1 MNLKKYMDFI
11 SSFTV
16 NKDEIKGVYYGGSIA
31 RNDSD
36 EYSDLD
42 VRLVVEEKSKKKI
55 IEQFISELDNISFI
69 ESKSDKLA
77 IIHLTDFIKIDLFV
91 FYGYEVEHHV
101 DIWLSNIKIIK
112 DKNDFLLNIKNKAA
126 NKKVEVT
133 SNRVEFAMNKYFS
146 FLIESIKREK
156 RGEFYYQNYSL
167 NKMAN
172 ILCYLWYLKLGYEPN
187 NIGDWSKYQG
197 ERTKLCDRDIK
208 ELNTIINQKPSEQ
221 IDIMNKEFLKVVK
234 DIEQKYDVVLFQ
246 KGKEIICK
254 TMNNFR

>member
-1 MNLKKYMDFI
+1 M
-11 SSFTV
+11 
-16 NKDEIKGVYYGGSIA
+16 
-31 RNDSD
+31 
-36 EYSDLD
+36 
-42 VRLVVEEKSKKKI
+42 
-55 IEQFISELDNISFI
+55 
-69 ESKSDKLA
+69 
-77 IIHLTDFIKIDLFV
+77 
-91 FYGYEVEHHV
+91 EHHV

-234 DIEQKYDVVLFQ
+234 DIEQKYDVALFQ